1 VTKDLRAF
9 AEELPKKIRKDL
21 RGKNYENEL
30 QYTNL
35 MQKID
40 ELRKNTE
47 LIECLKVEGVKEV
60 HFKEISEE
68 VKVNINT
75 DMKTM
80 TVSDVMKLKLCE
92 FDEFIRE
99 IAEKAKTQENL
110 EKDILKIESTWK
122 EYPMNI
128 VKKDRDGKSV

>member
-1 VTKDLRAF
+1 MLSCIHQKLGF
-9 AEELPKKIRKDL
+9 NELISAVVRFFINCDF
-21 RGKNYENEL
+21 KNYENEL

-80 TVSDVMKLKLCE
+80 TLSDVMKLKLCE
-92 FDEFIRE
+92 FDEFIR
-99 IAEKAKTQENL
+99 
-110 EKDILKIESTWK
+110 
-122 EYPMNI
+122 
-128 VKKDRDGKSV
+128 